1 MSRDGV
7 GGSLLLPLPAA
18 SSELTPFEVHVP
30 EQAVN
35 DLHSRLRSVRWPEK
49 EPVSDWTQ
57 GVPLSELQDLTGYW
71 LDGYDW
77 RRVEAE
83 INSLPNYRTEL
94 DGLSIHFIHVR
105 SSNADAL
112 PLLVTH
118 GWPGSVVEFLD
129 TVRPLVDPARHRGNA
144 QDAFHLVIPSLPGFG
159 FSDRP
164 GERGWNH
171 VRIARAWGQLMRRLG
186 YGERWV
192 AQGGDWGSVIVHVL
206 AKIKPEGL
214 RAVHTNW
221 PLVVPAEKPD
231 AMSSEEQR
239 AWDQAIQFRSV
250 DNGYWREQA
259 TRPQTL
265 GYALADSPVGLAA
278 WISEKFH
285 AWTDNHGKPQDAITN
300 DRMLDN
306 ISTYVHRDH
315 RIVHEALPRVRAC
328 WSGPVQ
334 RRKDRLSDRGQHLP
348 AGDVQS
354 PEGVGGAALV
364 RHRVLER
371 GRPWR
376 PLRRHG
382 AARDFRQRA
391 AQRVS
396 ELPTVIEQCSEG
408 RRVR

>member
-1 MSRDGV
+1 VSDPGDPRLSRDGV

-18 SSELTPFEVHVP
+18 SSELTPFEVQVP

-49 EPVSDWTQ
+49 ELVSDWTQ
-57 GVPLSELQDLTGYW
+57 GVPLSELQDLIGYW

-94 DGLSIHFIHVR
+94 DGLGIHFIHVR

-112 PLLVTH
+112 PLLLTH

-144 QDAFHLVIPSLPGFG
+144 QEAFHLVIPSLPGFG

-221 PLVVPAEKPD
+221 PLAVPAEKPD
-231 AMSSEEQR
+231 AMSSEELR
-239 AWDQAIQFRSV
+239 AWDQVIQFRSV

-278 WISEKFH
+278 WIFEKFH
-285 AWTDNHGKPQDAITN
+285 AWTDNHGKPQDALSN

-306 ISTYVHRDH
+306 ISTYWFTGTIASSM
-315 RIVHEALPRVRAC
+315 RIYFEGA
-328 WSGPVQ
+328 
-334 RRKDRLSDRGQHLP
+334 P
-348 AGDVQS
+348 AGPGPFNAGKIDLPIAASIFPREIYKAPKSWAEQLWSDIAYWNEVDHGGHFAAMEQ
-354 PEGVGGAALV
+354 PEIFVNELRNAF
-364 RHRVLER
+364 RSF
-371 GRPWR
+371 RP
-376 PLRRHG
+376 
-382 AARDFRQRA
+382 
-391 AQRVS
+391 
-396 ELPTVIEQCSEG
+396 
-408 RRVR
+408 